1 MALSDILKLNSN
13 LKCSY
18 LTMMM
23 TMKLINVEQMF
34 TFFVLYAIHLIED
47 GWGGGCFMKHCLK

>member
-1 MALSDILKLNSN
+1 
-13 LKCSY
+13 
-18 LTMMM
+18 MMM